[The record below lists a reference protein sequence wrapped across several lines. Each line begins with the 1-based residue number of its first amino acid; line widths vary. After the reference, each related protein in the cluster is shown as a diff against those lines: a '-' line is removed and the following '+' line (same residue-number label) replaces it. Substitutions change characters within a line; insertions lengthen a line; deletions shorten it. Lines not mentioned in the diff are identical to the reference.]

1 MKNIVVGIDFSKN
14 SLNALKHAV
23 AIGLKTKGTLHL
35 VWVKT
40 PAVSN
45 EIVSR
50 YSSKG
55 WPFFRQKDRE
65 ILLHSF
71 TATRISQFLI

>member
-45 EIVSR
+45 
-50 YSSKG
+50 
-55 WPFFRQKDRE
+55 
-65 ILLHSF
+65 
-71 TATRISQFLI
+71 